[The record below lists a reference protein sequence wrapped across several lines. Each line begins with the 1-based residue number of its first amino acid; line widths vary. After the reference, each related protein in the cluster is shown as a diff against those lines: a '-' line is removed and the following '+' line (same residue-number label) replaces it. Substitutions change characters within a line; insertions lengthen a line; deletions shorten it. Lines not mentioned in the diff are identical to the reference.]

1 MIAKYKKK
9 REKKIKKKELFRWS
23 KRFEVGKKEILLKF
37 NRR

>member
-9 REKKIKKKELFRWS
+9 TEKKIKKKELFRWS
-23 KRFEVGKKEILLKF
+23 KRFEVGKKETILKY